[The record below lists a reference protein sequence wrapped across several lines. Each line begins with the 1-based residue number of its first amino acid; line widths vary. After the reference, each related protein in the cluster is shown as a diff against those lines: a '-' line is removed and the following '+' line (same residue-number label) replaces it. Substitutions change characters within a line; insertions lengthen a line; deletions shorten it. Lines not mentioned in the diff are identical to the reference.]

1 VPVALDL
8 RPLRYSGFRRLFGGS
23 LFAVLVS
30 QGLVVVVANAVY
42 DLTKSSF
49 AVGLVAA
56 AELVPLMLLALLGG
70 AVADA
75 FDRRLVVLTAESL
88 QLVCLGLLALDLS
101 LDRPHLWAVYVL
113 AAGVAGLS
121 SISQPARW
129 AITPRLVPLELYAA
143 ASALEGV
150 TWNIAAIAGPG
161 LGGVG
166 YDLLDPT
173 RTLLVMM
180 GLSVVS
186 LVSVASVGPIPP
198 EQGGTQVSLR
208 SIVDGFRFLRG
219 KQALQGTYLLDF
231 NAMIFGMPQALFP
244 ALVHERF
251 SRIEGAKGYLYAAPA
266 VGALVGS
273 LTSGW
278 TSRVHRHGLAII
290 FAVGVWGVAITA
302 FGVPAPLWFAL
313 MMVGVAGWADMV
325 SVIYRKTMWATIIP
339 DELRGRLNGIAWAN
353 VRGGL
358 LLGNVEAGAVARFTN
373 TTTSVISGGLIC
385 VIGAVVLA
393 VLLPRF
399 RRYNSLDPTA
409 TLEPASVG
417 FSAAG

>member
-1 VPVALDL
+1 
-8 RPLRYSGFRRLFGGS
+8 
-23 LFAVLVS
+23 
-30 QGLVVVVANAVY
+30 
-42 DLTKSSF
+42 
-49 AVGLVAA
+49 
-56 AELVPLMLLALLGG
+56 M
-70 AVADA
+70 
-75 FDRRLVVLTAESL
+75 
-88 QLVCLGLLALDLS
+88 
-101 LDRPHLWAVYVL
+101 
-113 AAGVAGLS
+113 
-121 SISQPARW
+121 
-129 AITPRLVPLELYAA
+129 PLELYAA

-251 SRIEGAKGYLYAAPA
+251 SRVEGAKGYLYAAPA

-290 FAVGVWGVAITA
+290 LAVGVWGVAITA

-358 LLGNVEAGAVARFTN
+358 LLGNVEAGTVARFTN